1 MIYNQMVTWT
11 AFAILAMFPSD
22 TLIYVISR
30 DGSKNFNIRTCE
42 HMVLG
47 QHMMGAR
54 QTKNAPL
61 NYSSAEGSVI
71 SAVIKENICSVIL
84 PLVVEQCVTKC

>member
-1 MIYNQMVTWT
+1 MI
-11 AFAILAMFPSD
+11 
-22 TLIYVISR
+22 
-30 DGSKNFNIRTCE
+30 
-42 HMVLG
+42 LG
-47 QHMMGAR
+47 QLRMGAR
-54 QTKNAPL
+54 QAKNAPL